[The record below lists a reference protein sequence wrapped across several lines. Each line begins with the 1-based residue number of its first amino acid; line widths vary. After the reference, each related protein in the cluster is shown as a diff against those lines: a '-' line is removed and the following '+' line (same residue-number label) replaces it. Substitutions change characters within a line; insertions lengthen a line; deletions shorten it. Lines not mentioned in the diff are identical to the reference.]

1 VPLIPVEKSPELKT
15 KILIFLAGL
24 EPTRRSLRLKIK
36 SSYVDELLIVIIKGD
51 ERETIPDFI
60 TECGA
65 SHLVTDFS
73 PLREIRSCRNE
84 EVVKM
89 ILSSFQVLPPGKGS
103 LYNRLFLMGTE
114 VVLGL
119 APAPEYTFLAYLCFS
134 CWKLLQGCSS
144 L

>member
-15 KILIFLAGL
+15 KILIFLVGL
-24 EPTRRSLRLKIK
+24 EPTHRSLRLKMK
-36 SSYVDELLIVIIKGD
+36 YPCVGKEDA
-51 ERETIPDFI
+51 RETIPDFI

-84 EVVKM
+84 AP
-89 ILSSFQVLPPGKGS
+89 PPGKGS
-103 LYNRLFLMGTE
+103 LYNKLFLMGTE
-114 VVLGL
+114 AVLGL

-134 CWKLLQGCSS
+134 CWKLLQDCSS

>member
-1 VPLIPVEKSPELKT
+1 
-15 KILIFLAGL
+15 
-24 EPTRRSLRLKIK
+24 
-36 SSYVDELLIVIIKGD
+36 
-51 ERETIPDFI
+51 IPDFI

-84 EVVKM
+84 GMKRTNDSLEIHEILYVVKM
-89 ILSSFQVLPPGKGS
+89 VLSSFQVLPPGKGS

-134 CWKLLQGCSS
+134 CWKLLQGYNFQGLHDCTCVTKNTYSAVAIFRDCTS
-144 L
+144 VIN